1 MPSEKR
7 YKMVEECCLA
17 KERPRTT
24 ESNTQETFGAITAMY
39 ISDLVQMQHH
49 CEDTTYQP
57 SRRITPLYAHL
68 SKVTSTCWLKLRAR
82 YFDCLM
88 NMEYSISSNI
98 DDHINIAS
106 MVEISK
112 PVMIDQQCRIAAQ
125 GKIKEVKELMILE
138 QVSCNDLDGIVGFCS
153 RRFHADEC
161 SIKKTS
167 HLCVSYSIGTSHFEM
182 SVQYDCLRM
191 LFMH

>member
-1 MPSEKR
+1 M
-7 YKMVEECCLA
+7 
-17 KERPRTT
+17 
-24 ESNTQETFGAITAMY
+24 
-39 ISDLVQMQHH
+39 
-49 CEDTTYQP
+49 
-57 SRRITPLYAHL
+57 
-68 SKVTSTCWLKLRAR
+68 TSTCRLKLRALFR
-82 YFDCLM
+82 LF
-88 NMEYSISSNI
+88 NEHGIHFINI
-98 DDHINIAS
+98 DDHHNITS

-167 HLCVSYSIGTSHFEM
+167 YLWVSYSIGTSHFEM
-182 SVQYDCLRM
+182 SVQ
-191 LFMH
+191 